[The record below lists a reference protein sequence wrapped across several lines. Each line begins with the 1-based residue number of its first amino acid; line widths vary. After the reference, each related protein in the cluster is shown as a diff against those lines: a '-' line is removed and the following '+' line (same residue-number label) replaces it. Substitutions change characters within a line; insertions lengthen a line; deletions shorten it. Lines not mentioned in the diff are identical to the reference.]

1 MGPGLKLVTTNSGT
15 LGPGLQLDTTNSATL
30 GPDPGLQL
38 VTTNSRTLGPEPS
51 QEILILLFLWYCM
64 MEKTMGPGIFITY
77 GPRKA
82 VAEVSNHK
90 EPIGKKCA
98 ALMRK
103 SIDVRLTP
111 VAVQVAW
118 LSTDFDRHLI
128 SGLLVHRF
136 SRFK

>member
-1 MGPGLKLVTTNSGT
+1 MFGMCVTHVFKRYTHTHACKIS
-15 LGPGLQLDTTNSATL
+15 
-30 GPDPGLQL
+30 
-38 VTTNSRTLGPEPS
+38 
-51 QEILILLFLWYCM
+51 C
-64 MEKTMGPGIFITY
+64 ITY

-90 EPIGKKCA
+90 EPIGKRCA

-103 SIDVRLTP
+103 SNDVRLTP

-118 LSTDFDRHLI
+118 LSNDFDRHFI

-136 SRFK
+136 SDSSDLDVE

>member
-1 MGPGLKLVTTNSGT
+1 MDYLTISDCFT
-15 LGPGLQLDTTNSATL
+15 L
-30 GPDPGLQL
+30 
-38 VTTNSRTLGPEPS
+38 
-51 QEILILLFLWYCM
+51 
-64 MEKTMGPGIFITY
+64 TY

-103 SIDVRLTP
+103 SIDVRLTR

-136 SRFK
+136 FRFK

>member
-1 MGPGLKLVTTNSGT
+1 MSTH
-15 LGPGLQLDTTNSATL
+15 LQSLAEEFNIWLRRYAA
-30 GPDPGLQL
+30 
-38 VTTNSRTLGPEPS
+38 
-51 QEILILLFLWYCM
+51 I
-64 MEKTMGPGIFITY
+64 ITY

-90 EPIGKKCA
+90 EPIGKRCA

-103 SIDVRLTP
+103 SNDVRLTP

-118 LSTDFDRHLI
+118 LSNDFDRHLI

-136 SRFK
+136 SDSSDLDVE